1 MNTQIEKSTGIDY
14 IINGKRKY
22 PEWIKNHQ
30 VFKDMN
36 KIDKVFPKIGLANF
50 KEPCEIMNTAEAK
63 TSATYLG
70 NKIIYELNA
79 FKTKLYSNLET
90 ALKSTEK
97 NRNEL
102 CCSIQS
108 MISLIDTVAYS
119 LRLSEYIKVE
129 DGKVV
134 MRLRSDL
141 FNGDKNPVFR
151 KDEAV
156 LRVANKLWTEL
167 EALGLKP
174 TKIEQYQEFKDF
186 SRVNVP
192 NKKYTVCFSSYGEDG
207 AWDIGTI
214 SMRGIT
220 SCQAWSAP
228 QSRGLIGSISSRYV
242 GVVYISSD
250 KDEVPGYGT
259 KMLNRCMVRFAIHK
273 NTKKP
278 VLMIDTMYPNS
289 NADTLATFK
298 KVLKEKSGLEVRATS
313 DGAMNEY
320 YMPDEPSRKL
330 LKQGET
336 SYADHP
342 IEVREHTSSIKVI
355 PMNIKS
361 LTENFKKNVCIDL
374 DNMIK
379 IKRELYEAA
388 EKRVAESKVIYNAA
402 KTKWQTENDY
412 ANTWE
417 PDGSEI
423 MPKAP
428 TVFDLVEP
436 KIDEELKAFGGG
448 GIINLLNHID
458 KRHGKGLA
466 GTTFA
471 KLFLNSIVVS
481 EEMEYA
487 SKEEY
492 HRKYLMSFLKNAKS
506 VKEEAHKKFIGG
518 TWMKS
523 FPKSGEKFFEMI
535 YSQMKGY
542 FLADCKEMIKKSN

>member
-108 MISLIDTVAYS
+108 MLSLIDTVMYS
-119 LRLSEYIKVE
+119 LRLGEYIKVE

-355 PMNIKS
+355 PANMKL
-361 LTENFKKNVCIDL
+361 LTTEFKKKVSTDL
-374 DNMIK
+374 DNMIRVK
-379 IKRELYEAA
+379 QELYLAE
-388 EKRVAESKVIYNAA
+388 EKRVAELRVIYSLA

-417 PDGSEI
+417 PDGSEVA
-423 MPKAP
+423 PKAP
-428 TVFDLVEP
+428 AAFDLVEP
-436 KIDEELKAFGGG
+436 KIDDELRAFGGG
-448 GIINLLNHID
+448 GIMNLLNHLD

-471 KLFLNSIVVS
+471 KLFLNSIIVS
-481 EEMEYA
+481 EEMEYV

-492 HRKYLMSFLKNAKS
+492 HRKYLMSFLKNTKS
-506 VKEEAHKKFIGG
+506 VKEEAHKKFVMG

-535 YSQMKGY
+535 YGQMKGY

>member
-1 MNTQIEKSTGIDY
+1 MNTQTGIDY

-22 PEWIKNHQ
+22 PEWLKNHQ

-36 KIDKVFPKIGLANF
+36 KIDKVFPKIGLPNF
-50 KEPCEIMNTAEAK
+50 REPCEIMNTAEAK
-63 TSATYLG
+63 TSAIYLG
-70 NKIIYELNA
+70 NRIKSEMSSA
-79 FKTKLYSNLET
+79 KTRLFSSLEV

-97 NRNEL
+97 NRNEV

-108 MISLIDTVAYS
+108 MISLIDTLCYS
-119 LRLSEYIKVE
+119 FNLNDYVKVE

-141 FNGDKNPVFR
+141 FNGNKNPVFR

-156 LRVANKLWTEL
+156 LRVAGKIWAELDTLGVKL
-167 EALGLKP
+167 
-174 TKIEQYQEFKDF
+174 TKLDQYQEFKDF
-186 SRVNVP
+186 SRVNLP
-192 NKKYTVCFSSYGEDG
+192 NKKYTVCFSSSGEDG

-220 SCQAWSAP
+220 SCQGWSAP

-242 GVVYISSD
+242 GVIYISSD
-250 KDEVPGYGT
+250 KDEVPGYGS

-273 NTKKP
+273 KTKKP
-278 VLMIDTMYPNS
+278 ILMLDNMYPNA
-289 NADTLATFK
+289 NNDTLATFK
-298 KVLKEKSGLEVRATS
+298 KVLSDKSGLEVRSTS
-313 DGAMNEY
+313 EGALTEY
-320 YMPDEPSRKL
+320 YVPDESSRKL
-330 LKQGET
+330 LKQGEA
-336 SYADHP
+336 SYADYP
-342 IEVREHTSSIKVI
+342 IEVKEHASSIKVI
-355 PMNIKS
+355 PANIKS
-361 LTENFKKNVCIDL
+361 LMEDFKKKVCIDL

-379 IKRELYEAA
+379 VKRELYLAE
-388 EKRVAESKVIYNAA
+388 EKRVEELKAIYLVA
-402 KTKWQTENDY
+402 KAKWQTESQY
-412 ANTWE
+412 VNTWE
-417 PDGSEI
+417 PDGSDT

-428 TVFDLVEP
+428 APFDLVEP
-436 KIDEELKAFGGG
+436 KIDDELRAFGGG
-448 GIINLLNHID
+448 GIMNLLNHLD

-471 KLFLNSIVVS
+471 KLFLNSIIVS
-481 EEMEYA
+481 EEMEYV

-492 HRKYLMSFLKNAKS
+492 HRKYLMSFLKNTKS
-506 VKEEAHKKFIGG
+506 VKEEAHKKFVMG

-535 YSQMKGY
+535 YGQMKGY